1 MNPKDDILA
10 DAIRVAIE
18 ASRDNIRLKRALL
31 VSIVVN
37 IFLILVALW

>member
-18 ASRDNIRLKRALL
+18 VSRDNIRLKRALL

-37 IFLILVALW
+37 IILILVALW

>member
-18 ASRDNIRLKRALL
+18 SSRDNIRLKRALV
-31 VSIVVN
+31 VSIAVN
-37 IFLILVALW
+37 IILFLVALW

>member
-1 MNPKDDILA
+1 MNSKDDILA

-18 ASRDNIRLKRALL
+18 STRDNIRLKRALV

-37 IFLILVALW
+37 IILILVVLW